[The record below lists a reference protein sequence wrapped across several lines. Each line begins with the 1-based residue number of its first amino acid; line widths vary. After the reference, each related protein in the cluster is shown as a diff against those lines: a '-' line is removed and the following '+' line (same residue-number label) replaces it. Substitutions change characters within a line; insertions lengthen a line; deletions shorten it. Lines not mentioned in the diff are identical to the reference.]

1 MGKIASAPV
10 IRVRSNEAILHLNQV
25 IEAMRMLG
33 DAARGITGDI
43 KATTPEKRPRVCS
56 QCGAP
61 LHGNKCEYCNTEY

>member
-1 MGKIASAPV
+1 MGKIAAAPV
-10 IRVRSNEAILHLNQV
+10 IRVCSNEAILPLNQV

-61 LHGNKCEYCNTEY
+61 MHGEICEYCGTEY